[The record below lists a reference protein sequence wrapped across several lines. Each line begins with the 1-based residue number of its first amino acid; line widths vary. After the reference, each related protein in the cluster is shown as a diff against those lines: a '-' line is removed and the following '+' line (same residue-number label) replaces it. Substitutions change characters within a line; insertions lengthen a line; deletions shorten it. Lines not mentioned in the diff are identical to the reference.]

1 MNAQTIE
8 PFDSFAAYIRE
19 REHARKIEGLLSNAL
34 ILLGSTAT
42 RLELRGEDMAHVR
55 RFIKEASR

>member
-8 PFDSFAAYIRE
+8 PFDSFAAYNRE
-19 REHARKIEGLLSNAL
+19 REHARKIEGLLSKAL

-42 RLELRGEDMAHVR
+42 RLELRGEDMAHIR
-55 RFIKEASR
+55 QFITDAGQ